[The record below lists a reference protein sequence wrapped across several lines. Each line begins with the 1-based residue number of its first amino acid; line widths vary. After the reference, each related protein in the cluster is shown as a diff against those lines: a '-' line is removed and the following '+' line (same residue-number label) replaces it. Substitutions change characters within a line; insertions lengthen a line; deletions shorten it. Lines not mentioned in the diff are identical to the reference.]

1 MGKKKKKFKRKINPE
16 KSNKMIIAVA
26 VGVGIVMAAFILIMI
41 LSSGNS
47 TAPVDK
53 TEIMKGT
60 LKYLETTNGIAGVK
74 YYPEQNKVVIIYEG
88 YKESLRDYPRVV
100 QFAGLKLSN
109 KLGDEELTMVLA
121 KDKEEHAIRSY
132 TIKNGRILTEKI
144 LSSSASGG
152 QGGRFL

>member
-1 MGKKKKKFKRKINPE
+1 MGTKKKKHKKKINPE

-26 VGVGIVMAAFILIMI
+26 VGVVIVMAVFFIVMI
-41 LSSGNS
+41 VGSGNS
-47 TAPVDK
+47 TVPVDK
-53 TEIMKGT
+53 AALMKRMF
-60 LKYLETTNGIAGVK
+60 KYLENTDGIAGFR

-88 YKESLRDYPRVV
+88 YKESLHDYPKVV

-109 KLGDEELTMVLA
+109 KMGDEELTIVLA
-121 KDKEEHAIRSY
+121 KDKEEQAIRSY

-144 LSSSASGG
+144 LSPASGG